1 MKADDMLCL
10 NITVCIFKSKKKT
23 FLRKRLVF
31 VKLKNWSKAFL
42 KQLILVLNN
51 IYAIKLFFCFFE

>member
-10 NITVCIFKSKKKT
+10 NIMVCIFKSKKKT